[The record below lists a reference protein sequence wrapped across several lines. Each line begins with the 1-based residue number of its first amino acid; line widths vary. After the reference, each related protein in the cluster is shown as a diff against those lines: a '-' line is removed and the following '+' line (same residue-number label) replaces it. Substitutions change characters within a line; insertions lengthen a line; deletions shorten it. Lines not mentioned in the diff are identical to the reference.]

1 MAVLHESVGRLHVG
15 ALALVVTGAALSA
28 AGCAGRGPTQVSPEE
43 LPALESRL
51 NSDPDNHRLRSR
63 YAAALFAADRCDAAI
78 PEAQRALAMAPGEA
92 LPVLIMGQC
101 QEKQGQLDEALGTYR
116 TFLSRYGTLRGASA
130 VRARELLAFRERANQ
145 RARLA
150 IQNEAQ
156 LSQQPTDPNTIAVLP
171 LEVTGDTAYRALSR
185 GLAQILTSD
194 LALIQRFR
202 LVERLQLSALMDELN
217 LAQGGRV
224 DPGTAARVGRMIQAG
239 RLVQGAAVIPPEG
252 AARLEASVVLPT
264 GEVTDPTAVTGRF
277 RDLLRIE
284 KDLVIG
290 LSARLGY
297 TLSEAERR
305 MILENGTQNLTAFL
319 AYSRGLVAE
328 DAGDFSRAAAYFS
341 QAVQADPGFQ
351 QARESFQ
358 AAATADAV
366 REASAGEVTTVLA
379 QEPTP
384 EPPAEVAVNN
394 ALNST
399 VTEVAPTQVEKT
411 APTQQQQST
420 PANNTPAFTPPSTPT
435 SLGTPP
441 SATGTIRIVFRLP

>member
-1 MAVLHESVGRLHVG
+1 MGVVLS
-15 ALALVVTGAALSA
+15 T

-43 LPALESRL
+43 LPALEAQLGR
-51 NSDPDNHRLRSR
+51 NPDDLRLRTR
-63 YAAALFAADRCDAAI
+63 YAAALFAADRCEPATA
-78 PEAQRALAMAPGEA
+78 EAQRVLARAPREA
-92 LPVLIMGQC
+92 VGVLVLGQC
-101 QEKQGQLDEALGTYR
+101 QEKQGQLDEALATYR
-116 TFLSRYGTLRGASA
+116 AFASQYPNARGVGA
-130 VRARELLAFRERANQ
+130 VRAREMLAFRARANQ

-150 IQNEAQ
+150 LQNEAQ
-156 LSQQPTDPNTIAVLP
+156 LSEQPADPNTIAVLP
-171 LEVTGDTAYRALSR
+171 LEVIGDTAYQALSR

-194 LALIQRFR
+194 LGLIQRFR

-224 DPGTAARVGRMIQAG
+224 DPSTAARVGRVMQAG
-239 RLVQGAAVIPPEG
+239 RMVQGTAALPPEG
-252 AARLEASVVLPT
+252 TARLEASVILPT
-264 GEVTDPTAVTGRF
+264 GEVTDPTAASGRF
-277 RDLLRIE
+277 RDLLRVE
-284 KDLVIG
+284 KDLVIA

-319 AYSRGLVAE
+319 AFARGLVAE

-341 QAVQADPGFQ
+341 EAVQADPGFQ

-358 AAATADAV
+358 AAANADAV
-366 REASAGEVTTVLA
+366 QEASAGEITTVVA
-379 QEPTP
+379 QEPAP
-384 EPPAEVAVNN
+384 EPAPEVAVNN

-399 VTEVAPTQVEKT
+399 VTEVAPTQVERN

-420 PANNTPAFTPPSTPT
+420 PGNNTPAFTPPSTPT